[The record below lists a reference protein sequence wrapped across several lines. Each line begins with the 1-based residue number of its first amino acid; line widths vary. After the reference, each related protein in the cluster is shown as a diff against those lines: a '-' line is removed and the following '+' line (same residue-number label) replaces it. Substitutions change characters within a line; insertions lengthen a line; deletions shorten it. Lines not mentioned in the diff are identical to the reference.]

1 MESLTSRL
9 MKAPDLSNE
18 LKKKLVEDYEYQE
31 EPSDGEFYR
40 KIREYQGVQGNADA
54 FFEKLWQGRLAV
66 SKNRQDN
73 FEKLVGHET
82 YVKAFDELLKIPAL
96 FGGMQLS
103 VVHSMIS
110 MRCEEVISVF
120 TSEQPI
126 N

>member
-54 FFEKLWQGRLAV
+54 FFEKLWQGRLTV

-120 TSEQPI
+120 KSEQPI